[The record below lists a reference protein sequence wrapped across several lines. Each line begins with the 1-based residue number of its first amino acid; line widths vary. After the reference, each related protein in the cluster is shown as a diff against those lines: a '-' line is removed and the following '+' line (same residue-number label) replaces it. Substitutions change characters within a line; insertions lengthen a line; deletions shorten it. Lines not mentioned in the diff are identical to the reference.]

1 MKFIVDVTMEKLDYD
16 EDPAEVGERLMA
28 ILANTE
34 IHGVESINGVEVS
47 SAAGEQQ
54 PHEKG
59 SGVNP

>member
-1 MKFIVDVTMEKLDYD
+1 MKFIVDVTMKKLDYD

-28 ILANTE
+28 VLQNTE
-34 IHGVESINGVEVS
+34 VHGVESINGVEVS
-47 SAAGEQQ
+47 SEAGEQQ